1 MATRQPKLSSL
12 MTTEAAPKSATNEER
27 AEKLYGAN
35 LTRVKPQMRKADS
48 SKQGAP
54 HSTRTV
60 PASATALEQQK
71 VKGKAAPVTP
81 GRVVTPQPTRVARVV
96 PGLGT
101 MATGNASNE
110 PGAGL
115 KRGSPV
121 HTARVK

>member
-1 MATRQPKLSSL
+1 MARTKLSNL
-12 MTTEAAPKSATNEER
+12 LTTEAAPKKAHSRDEA
-27 AEKLYGAN
+27 ADKLYGAN
-35 LTRVKPQMRKADS
+35 PTRVKPQMRRADS

-71 VKGKAAPVTP
+71 VKGKAVPVTP
-81 GRVVTPQPTRVARVV
+81 GTTVTPHATRSTAM

-121 HTARVK
+121 HTGRVK